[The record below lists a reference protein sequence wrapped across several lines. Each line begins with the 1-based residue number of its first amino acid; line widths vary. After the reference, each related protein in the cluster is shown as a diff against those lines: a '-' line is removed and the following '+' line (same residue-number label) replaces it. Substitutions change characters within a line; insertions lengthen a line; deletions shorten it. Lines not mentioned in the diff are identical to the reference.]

1 MRNVDPG
8 RLQPAEWVEQAGG
21 VNFKVA
27 IVVTAEDQGAALAAI
42 SGVVA
47 DMKLS
52 ISSINGR
59 NDKSNYAIVDV
70 TVGLPSR
77 QDVVELINRISARP
91 KILNV
96 HRLNN

>member
-1 MRNVDPG
+1 
-8 RLQPAEWVEQAGG
+8 
-21 VNFKVA
+21 
-27 IVVTAEDQGAALAAI
+27 
-42 SGVVA
+42 
-47 DMKLS
+47 MKLS